1 MPSMLFFAMA
11 MVDDHVVTLLIFAR
25 QILANNLFLSPNIY
39 KPNNKN
45 DQ

>member
-1 MPSMLFFAMA
+1 MPSMPSIAIA
-11 MVDDHVVTLLIFAR
+11 DDHVVTLLIFAR
-25 QILANNLFLSPNIY
+25 QILANNLFLSPDIY

>member
-1 MPSMLFFAMA
+1 MLFFAMA

-25 QILANNLFLSPNIY
+25 QILANNLLSPDIY